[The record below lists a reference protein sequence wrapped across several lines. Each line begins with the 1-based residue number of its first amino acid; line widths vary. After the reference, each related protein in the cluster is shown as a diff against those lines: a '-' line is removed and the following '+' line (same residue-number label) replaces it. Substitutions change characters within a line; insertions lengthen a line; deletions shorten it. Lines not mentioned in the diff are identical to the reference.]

1 MKKIVFYVYNIYGIG
16 GTVRTVINS
25 ANYLVEK
32 NYEVEIIS
40 IRKTSAKPA
49 LYISPKVKLTRLF
62 DIHRGFKGVKGRFI
76 KLLMKFPTIWFDKNE
91 QLNVNGNLNLFT
103 DLLLFRSMKNV
114 KANYVVT
121 TIPSLNYMSTKFVS
135 NDIVKIGQEH
145 SQFSVHKASLQKKIL
160 KSYNKLDILT
170 VLTNYE
176 KESYQKLLGSSPK
189 IEIVPNGTPK
199 SEFISDNENKM
210 IISAGRFVYE
220 KGYER
225 LIRAY
230 APLIGEFPDWTL
242 RIYGSGE
249 DYKIMQD
256 EIAVQKAYN
265 NIFIFPSSNT
275 ILKEMAQS
283 SIFVL
288 PSRFESFGMV
298 VIEAMST
305 GIPVVS
311 YDALGPKEI
320 ISDGEDGYIIPMDD
334 EELLREKLRK
344 LIIDEYLR
352 KNMGKKALDKS
363 KLYSFENVG
372 EIWQR
377 KILVD

>member
-49 LYISPKVKLTRLF
+49 LNINPKVKLTRLF

-76 KLLMKFPTIWFDKNE
+76 KLLMKFPTIWFDKHE
-91 QLNVNGNLNLFT
+91 ELNVNGNLNLFT
-103 DLLLFRSMKNV
+103 DLLLYRSMKKV

-160 KSYNKLDILT
+160 KNYNKLDILT
-170 VLTNYE
+170 VLTNHE
-176 KESYQKLLGSSPK
+176 KESYQKLLGSTPK

-199 SEFISDNENKM
+199 SEFISDNENKI
-210 IISAGRFVYE
+210 IISAGRFVYQ

-230 APLIGEFPDWTL
+230 SPLVKEFPDWTL
-242 RIYGSGE
+242 RIFGSGA
-249 DYKIMQD
+249 DFKIMQD

-265 NIFIFPSSNT
+265 NIFIFPSSNEV
-275 ILKEMAQS
+275 LKEMAQS

-288 PSRFESFGMV
+288 PSRFEPFGMV

-305 GIPVVS
+305 GIPVIS

-320 ISDGEDGYIIPMDD
+320 ISNGEDGYIIPMDD

-344 LIIDEYLR
+344 LIIDVNLR
-352 KNMGKKALDKS
+352 KNMGEKALDKS